1 MLFSGCQVPFRRTEA
16 APLLPSTAQPNYW
29 PLPVSEGIGGG
40 LESGGIGTPEGR
52 GMQQERIENED
63 CFNDDAGDIDSTCT
77 GVSIQPLQALTHQVC
92 VQLWPSLF
100 RTS

>member
-1 MLFSGCQVPFRRTEA
+1 MLFSGCPVPFRRAEA

-52 GMQQERIENED
+52 GMQQERIEKD
-63 CFNDDAGDIDSTCT
+63 GDIYNYLAGGTD
-77 GVSIQPLQALTHQVC
+77 GRHRELQRGGCQYAA
-92 VQLWPSLF
+92 PGDEA
-100 RTS
+100 